1 MSSKRVALLL
11 AVLFC
16 VFAVTPSALYSQTA
30 TSGAVSGVVSDPTGA
45 VVPAATVT
53 LTNHGT
59 NISQTATTD
68 SGGRYEFPSVDPG
81 LYTVRVTAKGFRTSV
96 VTGLQVVVAKSSSV
110 DVKLE
115 LGQVAQTVEVTV
127 SGMNE
132 LQTTDATVGEVL
144 SGTELNRLPVNGRS
158 AAQLV
163 FMQPGVSPDV
173 TNAPSSM
180 LFGGGD
186 IGGGQIAGARSEQIT
201 FTIDGGDA
209 TSDLEGSN
217 NYNSPDKESSA
228 ISPVVPVP
236 LDSVQEFRVS
246 TTNANST
253 FGGASGGQV
262 SMITKSGTNAFHGT
276 AYEYYEGDALDA
288 NGWTND
294 TFGVNK
300 PHEVDNRFGAQVG
313 GPIIKN
319 KFFFSGFY
327 EGRRFHEAQ
336 TISRAVP
343 TATLADGIIEFPDNA
358 GNLIQYNFNPANG
371 ALSTAC
377 AGVSGTGGAACD
389 PRNIGISPVIQSEL
403 ALYPAGSP
411 GAGSYGDG
419 YNTTGFIASVPTPII
434 TDVGKLKLDYK
445 LNDKWSAF
453 VTWQFSDTTRVSTDQ
468 IDIINTAAPTSAS
481 GDPYMA
487 DFFTFQVQG
496 QLSPTITAVTH
507 GSFLRNWWAWLR
519 TTPEPLVSGTD
530 AALELGGEGVG
541 TSYSPGKVLA
551 DPININTQ
559 QARAR
564 TWDGHDWFIA
574 EDLTAIH
581 GSHAFQWGGEGRVWD
596 DYHLR
601 TDDVLGGLTSA
612 PTYYVCATPNQSNC
626 TNVKIDTQYTPVIC
640 ATATSANCLPQADE
654 EDWQGLYS
662 VVMGL
667 VDHSSQIQTA
677 NGQFQPNSL
686 GTPLYDNVRIPS
698 FYTYFQDVWK
708 VNHDLTIT
716 MGVNWGVQLA
726 PNEAEAKEVVLTYAD
741 SGAPINFNQYL
752 NSRATLLGE
761 GQLYNPTWALTPVN
775 SLPAPYTGEMRITDW
790 TDIGPRIAL
799 AWQIPYNNRVFGN
812 RQTVIRAGYAKVYDR
827 TSAVNQVLSPLLTG
841 GLADADTCSGPT
853 TTNPGGAGGTLASC
867 TNGTTSPLNAYR
879 IGVDGTG
886 PGIPAPVAQPIPY
899 IPSQPFGLFLSAPL
913 NPFVTPGYAHEITFS
928 VQRALPHNLFLE
940 LGYIGHLSRNLPEAE
955 QMTGA
960 DYKMKDPVSGQT
972 YAQAFDCLALEV
984 RQIAAPSG
992 LNCNTPAGTTT
1003 ANSGPTEQPFFTNV
1017 IGNTNCI
1024 NYGTAEGEAVAN
1036 CSQLFAN
1043 DVPGS
1048 LASGD
1053 LGGFAAFESNLVALS
1068 AGNPID
1074 NAQVYE
1080 FSGVTNGGYSDYN
1093 AGYAIFRKS
1102 FSKGLQFQGQW
1113 TWSHAIGIQG
1123 LNQQYIYSNS
1133 SPYYPNVDRGSEPFD
1148 HRHTVTAS
1156 YYYEL
1161 PFGKGRTFATGNG
1174 FVDRVIG
1181 GWETS
1186 GIFTFFSGSPIC
1198 VYADG
1203 DYGSFFGNTCAIP
1216 SAAFPS
1222 YTTHGL
1228 VCTST
1233 GVASAGNGP
1242 SCGAGNTGTG
1252 LNAFANPSAVYN
1264 TLSHPLLSQ
1273 YNDIPYGQLN
1283 GFPYWNL
1290 DFSLG
1295 KNIPITEHVSLLF
1308 TADAFNVF
1316 NHVVFQNPDLDL
1328 NNPSEFGVISSQ
1340 ANTPRA
1346 MQLGLKLVF

>member
-11 AVLFC
+11 VALFC
-16 VFAVTPSALYSQTA
+16 LFAVTPSALYSQSTS
-30 TSGAVSGVVSDPTGA
+30 SGAVTGTVTDPSGA

-59 NISQTATTD
+59 NASQTATTD
-68 SGGRYEFPSVDPG
+68 GSGRYNFPAVDPG
-81 LYTVRVTAKGFRTSV
+81 TYSLRVSGKGFRTMV
-96 VTGLQVVVAKSSSV
+96 VTGLQVEVAKSNNV
-110 DVKLE
+110 DVRLE
-115 LGQVAQTVEVTV
+115 LGQVAETVEVSA
-127 SGMNE
+127 SGMTE
-132 LQTTDATVGEVL
+132 LQTQDATVGEVL
-144 SGTELNRLPVNGRS
+144 SGTEMNRLPVNGRS
-158 AAQLV
+158 AAQLI

-173 TNAPSSM
+173 SNAPSSM

-217 NYNSPDKESSA
+217 AYVSPDKESSA

-236 LDSVQEFRVS
+236 LDSVEEFRVS

-253 FGGASGGQV
+253 FGGSSGGQV
-262 SMITKSGTNAFHGT
+262 SMITKGGTNSFHGT
-276 AYEYYEGDALDA
+276 AYEYYEGDALNA
-288 NGWTND
+288 NGWTNNFD
-294 TFGVNK
+294 DINK
-300 PHEVDNRFGAQVG
+300 PHTVDNRFGAQTG

-343 TATLADGIIEFPDNA
+343 TESLKDGIIEFPDNA

-371 ALSTAC
+371 ALTTAC
-377 AGVSGTGGAACD
+377 AGASGLGGAACD
-389 PRNIGISPVIQSEL
+389 PRGLGASPVMLSQF
-403 ALYPAGSP
+403 ALYPTGTNLSL
-411 GAGSYGDG
+411 GDG
-419 YNTTGFIASVPTPII
+419 YNTTGFVASVPTPII

-453 VTWQFSDTTRVSTDQ
+453 VTWQYSKTTRTSTDQ
-468 IDIINTAAPTSAS
+468 VDILNTPEAAS
-481 GDPYMA
+481 GDPYNA

-496 QLSPTITAVTH
+496 QLSPSITSVTH

-519 TTPEPLVSGTD
+519 TTPEPLVDGTNS
-530 AALELGGEGVG
+530 ALEVGGEGVG
-541 TSYSPGKVLA
+541 GSYSTGKILA

-559 QARAR
+559 QARSR
-564 TWDGHDWFIA
+564 VWDGHDWFIA
-574 EDLTAIH
+574 QDLTAIH
-581 GSHAFQWGGEGRVWD
+581 GSHAFQWGGEGRIWD

-601 TDDVLGGLTSA
+601 TDDVLGGLTVA
-612 PTYYVCATPNQSNC
+612 PTYYVCSITQSNC
-626 TNVKIDTQYTPVIC
+626 TNVKVGSEYTPVVCI
-640 ATATSANCLPQADE
+640 TATQANCLPSGDVG
-654 EDWQGLYS
+654 DWQGVYASL
-662 VVMGL
+662 MGL
-667 VDHSSQIQTA
+667 LDHSSQIQTT
-677 NGQFQPNSL
+677 NGQFQPNPL
-686 GTPLYDNVRIPS
+686 GTPLFDNVRIPS

-708 VNHDLTIT
+708 VTHNLTIT

-726 PNEAEAKEVVLTYAD
+726 PSEASGKEVVLTYAD
-741 SGAPINFNQYL
+741 SGAPIDFNQYL
-752 NSRATLLGE
+752 SSRANLLGA
-761 GQLYNPTWALTPVN
+761 GQLYNPTWSLTPVN

-799 AWQIPYNNRVFGN
+799 AWQVPYKNRIFGDH
-812 RQTVIRAGYAKVYDR
+812 RTVIRAGYSKIYDR

-853 TTNPGGAGGTLASC
+853 TTNPGGPGGTLAAC

-879 IGVDGTG
+879 IGVDGSG
-886 PGIPAPVAQPIPY
+886 PGIPPPVAQPIPFV
-899 IPSQPFGLFLSAPL
+899 PAQPFGLFLSAPL
-913 NPFVTPGYAHEITFS
+913 NPFITPGYAHAVTFS

-940 LGYIGHLSRNLPEAE
+940 LGYIGHFSRNLPESE
-955 QMTGA
+955 QLTGA
-960 DYKMKDPVSGQT
+960 DYKMKDPISGQT
-972 YAQAFDCLALEV
+972 YAQAFDCLALEL
-984 RQIAAPSG
+984 RAIAAPSG
-992 LNCNTPAGTTT
+992 LNCNTPPGTTT
-1003 ANSGPTEQPFFTNV
+1003 ANSGPTEQPFFTNI

-1024 NYGTAEGEAVAN
+1024 NYGTAEGESVAN

-1043 DVPGS
+1043 DEAYS
-1048 LASGD
+1048 LTSGD
-1053 LGGFAAFESNLVALS
+1053 LGGFSAFEANLVALS
-1068 AGNPID
+1068 AGQPID
-1074 NAQVYE
+1074 NAQAYE
-1080 FSGVTNGGYSDYN
+1080 FAGVTDRGYSDYN
-1093 AGYAIFRKS
+1093 AGYALLRKS

-1133 SPYYPNVDRGSEPFD
+1133 SPYYTSVDRGSEPFD
-1148 HRHTVTAS
+1148 HRHTFTGNW
-1156 YYYEL
+1156 YYEL
-1161 PFGKGRTFATGNG
+1161 PFGKGRTYATGNG
-1174 FVDRVIG
+1174 VLDRVIG

-1186 GIFTFFSGSPIC
+1186 GIFTFFTGSPIC

-1222 YTTHGL
+1222 YITHGAI
-1228 VCTST
+1228 CST
-1233 GVASAGNGP
+1233 GGIGSSGDGP
-1242 SCGAGNTGTG
+1242 NCGTG
-1252 LNAFANPSAVYN
+1252 DVGSGLNSFANPAAVFA

-1273 YNDIPYGQLN
+1273 YNRIAYGQLN
-1283 GFPYWNL
+1283 GFPYWNM

-1295 KNIPITEHVSLLF
+1295 KNIAVTERYSLLF
-1308 TADAFNVF
+1308 TVDAFNIF

-1328 NNPSEFGVISSQ
+1328 NNPTQFGVINSQ
-1340 ANTPRA
+1340 ANVPRQL
-1346 MQLGLKLVF
+1346 QLGLKFIF